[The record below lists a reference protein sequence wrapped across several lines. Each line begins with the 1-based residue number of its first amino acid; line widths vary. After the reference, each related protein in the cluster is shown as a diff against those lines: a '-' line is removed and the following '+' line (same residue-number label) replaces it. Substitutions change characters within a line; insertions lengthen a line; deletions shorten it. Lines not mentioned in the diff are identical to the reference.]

1 MWTTLVMTVVG
12 FIAGAGA
19 VYLYQARQQR
29 LAAIDKADLQPPFV
43 QPPQQHYTA
52 NGFPGRE

>member
-43 QPPQQHYTA
+43 QPPQQHYPAT
-52 NGFPGRE
+52 GFPGA